1 MLPSDDLPK
10 YVHPPKCIWAGIAM
24 WCVCVGGEC
33 ANECVFTCMCVFGR
47 VCECGV
53 SLSQTTC
60 ACVCVRVCMCV
71 CLRQSLWA
79 CVCQCLCVCVPHM
92 HVCVP
97 SYHAYLCIC
106 CVQNMLYVWESV
118 NVSMCG
124 VCLRTH
130 MGTSIWRL
138 LKYVLV
144 YAYVCMNMYVRYW

>member
-1 MLPSDDLPK
+1 MHLSRHS
-10 YVHPPKCIWAGIAM
+10 YVM
-24 WCVCVGGEC
+24 CVCVGGGVLMSVYLHV
-33 ANECVFTCMCVFGR
+33 CVYLGEF
-47 VCECGV
+47 V
-53 SLSQTTC
+53 SVVWVSVRLPVHV
-60 ACVCVRVCMCV
+60 CVCVCGCMHVCVCV

-130 MGTSIWRL
+130 MGTSIWGL

-144 YAYVCMNMYVRYW
+144 YAYVRMNMYVRYW